1 MITAEMVTGRA
12 PYPQSPTT
20 ARQPS
25 QCLAAISWRP
35 IQCSGLLLALF
46 SAGCGNYH
54 VGLENSVA
62 ADLHRQAQDLDALR
76 DQGVG
81 AVTQVVPKKAHL
93 QQILVPKDAPWLAYP
108 ATAVYRDADP
118 KVVLAG
124 LLGEHP
130 VVYQLSRPESTPRV
144 SHTGGEATLKDYL
157 DAIMLQTNWSYRL
170 HGGVMIVSDILAREF
185 RLLVP
190 PGARSY
196 NLGKSSLESDSG
208 GGSNDLSGGEDPYEA
223 LASAMTSLGFEGDGG
238 GDQADS
244 DDDRHAGNRDR
255 LDSDRDELR
264 DSRPSDGV
272 ASLFGSPLDAAAR
285 AGAGRSGRRDEPV
298 FDPNAIDGAS
308 FAIMQS
314 VGIMVVRGRPDQVRA
329 AEDLV
334 RWFNAGHNNKAVVE
348 IAIYEIDFRRKNQ
361 RQLDLSLLRSAGLG
375 AAVWSNGPS
384 IDSGIGSGGLSLQL
398 NDPGSRL
405 QGSAAVL
412 NWLRQHGHTS
422 IQIHRRLELT
432 NNEVATIESRR
443 TNPYVE
449 SLERELVTQNDV
461 SRFETQVELG
471 ETDTGWAMN
480 ILPTIDSGTRDI
492 SVRLNLSRATLV
504 SYFEYNFGSGDGGVS
519 GSVPVVDKQNDVI
532 TVALHDGEAKI
543 ITNVTISE
551 IAVARG
557 QTPYLPLVG
566 DSVRD
571 DQHSKDFVLYVSA
584 VLVD

>member
-1 MITAEMVTGRA
+1 MTG
-12 PYPQSPTT
+12 
-20 ARQPS
+20 
-25 QCLAAISWRP
+25 
-35 IQCSGLLLALF
+35 
-46 SAGCGNYH
+46 
-54 VGLENSVA
+54 
-62 ADLHRQAQDLDALR
+62 
-76 DQGVG
+76 
-81 AVTQVVPKKAHL
+81 
-93 QQILVPKDAPWLAYP
+93 
-108 ATAVYRDADP
+108 
-118 KVVLAG
+118 
-124 LLGEHP
+124 
-130 VVYQLSRPESTPRV
+130 
-144 SHTGGEATLKDYL
+144 
-157 DAIMLQTNWSYRL
+157 
-170 HGGVMIVSDILAREF
+170 
-185 RLLVP
+185 
-190 PGARSY
+190 
-196 NLGKSSLESDSG
+196 
-208 GGSNDLSGGEDPYEA
+208 
-223 LASAMTSLGFEGDGG
+223 GDGG
-238 GDQADS
+238 DQDDS
-244 DDDRHAGNRDR
+244 DDDQREGNRDR
-255 LDSDRDELR
+255 LNLDRDDLA
-264 DSRPSDGV
+264 DASPSYGV
-272 ASLFGSPLDAAAR
+272 ASLFRSPFDGAEDSSAR
-285 AGAGRSGRRDEPV
+285 HSGRRDEPS

-314 VGIMVVRGRPDQVRA
+314 VGIMVVRGRPNQVRA

-361 RQLDLSLLRSAGLG
+361 RQLDLNLLRSAGLG
-375 AAVWSNGPS
+375 AALWSNGPS

-422 IQIHRRLELT
+422 TQIHRRLELT

-492 SVRLNLSRATLV
+492 SVRLNLSRATLSELFRV
-504 SYFEYNFGSGDGGVS
+504 QLWQCADGGVS
-519 GSVPVVDKQNDVI
+519 GSVPAVDKQNDVI

-551 IAVARG
+551 VAVGRG
-557 QTPYLPLVG
+557 ETPYLPLVG
-566 DSVRD
+566 DAVRD
-571 DQHSKDFVLYVSA
+571 EQHSKDFVLYVSA

>member
-1 MITAEMVTGRA
+1 MITAEMVTGSARH
-12 PYPQSPTT
+12 PQSSSVK
-20 ARQPS
+20 RQPP
-25 QCLAAISWRP
+25 QCLAAIAKRP
-35 IQCSGLLLALF
+35 DLWVGLLLALF

-54 VGLENSVA
+54 VGYENSVA

-93 QQILVPKDAPWLAYP
+93 ERVLVPKDAPWLAYP

-157 DAIMLQTNWSYRL
+157 DGIMLQTNWSYRL
-170 HGGVMIVSDILAREF
+170 HGGVMIVSDILAQEF

-223 LASAMTSLGFEGDGG
+223 LASAMTSLGFEGGEG
-238 GDQADS
+238 GDQQDS
-244 DDDRHAGNRDR
+244 DDDRRAGNRDP
-255 LDSDRDELR
+255 LDLGGDDLR

-272 ASLFGSPLDAAAR
+272 ASLFGSHFDSAEGSSAR
-285 AGAGRSGRRDEPV
+285 RSDRRDEPM

-314 VGIMVVRGRPDQVRA
+314 VGIMVVRGRPNQVRA

-361 RQLDLSLLRSAGLG
+361 RQLDLNLLRSAGLG
-375 AAVWSNGPS
+375 AALWSNGPS

-422 IQIHRRLELT
+422 TQIHRRLELT

-492 SVRLNLSRATLV
+492 SIRLNLSRATLV

-551 IAVARG
+551 IAVERG

>member
-1 MITAEMVTGRA
+1 MITAGLVTGPAR
-12 PYPQSPTT
+12 YPQSSRAKRPPT
-20 ARQPS
+20 
-25 QCLAAISWRP
+25 QCLAAIATRP
-35 IQCSGLLLALF
+35 VLWVGLLLALF

-54 VGLENSVA
+54 VGSENSVA

-157 DAIMLQTNWSYRL
+157 DAIMIQTNWSYRL

-244 DDDRHAGNRDR
+244 DDDRRAGNRDR